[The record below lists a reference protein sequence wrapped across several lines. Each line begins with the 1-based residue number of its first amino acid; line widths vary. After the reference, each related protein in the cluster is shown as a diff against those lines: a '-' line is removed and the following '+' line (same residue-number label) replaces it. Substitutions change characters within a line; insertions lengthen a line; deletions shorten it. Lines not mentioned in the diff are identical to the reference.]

1 MKTEIRIADQGVS
14 QEIRAFLLTIPETPL
29 RSTTPPR
36 LHTVSTKDTRMPEV
50 CLEPPHMETIDAKA
64 HSKRATVDDQIVL
77 ERQSLLRGYQRF
89 IDRSETLRSQGQA
102 GESVVGQEVQYLLVN
117 EVAGHIGTMIEEARS
132 PRKSGRKAS
141 WFALVHDLDV
151 HALAVETLSVGWSV
165 ASGAANLQ
173 GCLVSLG
180 SAAEVQAEMR
190 TLMDH
195 LGEEKARKAVQAV
208 VRTKPQ
214 LSARKKA
221 LHYKAA
227 KVGHTAWTTEQ
238 RVQVG
243 GMLWNAL
250 CLTGLFEAW
259 TLGADATT
267 KFVGLTPRGEQLALE
282 LTHSFAWSRPILV
295 PTLVPPKPW
304 SSLDRGAYYTRDLQR
319 RVTLVR
325 TRSKRHREAVKAAV
339 RSGQMR
345 AIQRVVD
352 AIGAT
357 AFALRPEA
365 VDLVRWAWS
374 KGLQLKKIP
383 TRTKVPVPLLP
394 WDLEYMCVR
403 QKGKLLARHYKAV
416 RYNRGVVSN
425 AAAMRRD
432 LETAEW
438 LSGLPEFYL
447 PHSLDF
453 RGRVYPI
460 PSYNHQR
467 SDYVKGTFRFARG
480 QRLGAEGL
488 YWLKVHVANTG
499 DFDKVSKRS
508 FDDRVFWVHDNLD
521 LVRRVAADPKT
532 HLEWTKADKPFSFF
546 HACLELNE
554 ALSLENPEDYVS
566 HIPVD
571 LDGSNSGVQHYAA
584 ALRADEGEHVN
595 LVPLSKPA
603 DLYGVVAE
611 RVRAY
616 AETVAAPEADLE
628 VYRTLLVS
636 LEAAK
641 DRKDAAGIHAALVAL
656 EPMIARLWLDF
667 GLTRSVVKR
676 PTMTRGYGS
685 ETFGFR
691 NQVIEDL
698 MEPLDVEVMTG
709 QRAEHPFGADTGRQA
724 ASWLAKRIWQTLGE
738 VLKKTSEGMAYLQE
752 VARILASEGHGVSWT
767 TKLGFPVV
775 QRYEEPELKSVDLWL
790 YDRTAEIP
798 EVRDAEVTTRS
809 VLRRYQVRVQTGS
822 TGVLV
827 KHRQANAIA
836 PNLIHSQDAT
846 HLLASVR
853 RAYRYGIRDFLLV
866 HDSFGTHAANIGLFG
881 RAIREAFVVLY
892 RRHDPFREFHRSA
905 QAVLEGSGVQ
915 LPEPPTPGSL
925 VLQDVLAAQYA
936 FA

>member
-1 MKTEIRIADQGVS
+1 MPGFSFADQRLNP
-14 QEIRAFLLTIPETPL
+14 ENRAFLLTYPETSL
-29 RSTTPPR
+29 RPTTTSKV
-36 LHTVSTKDTRMPEV
+36 LMVSTKDTRMPEV

-64 HSKRATVDDQIVL
+64 HSKRATVDDQIAL
-77 ERQSLLRGYQRF
+77 ERQSLLQGYQRF
-89 IDRSETLRSQGQA
+89 IDRCEALKSQGNA
-102 GESVVGQEVQYLLVN
+102 GETVVGQEVQYLLVT
-117 EVAGHIGTMIEEARS
+117 EVSGHIETMINEARS
-132 PRKSGRKAS
+132 PKKAGRKAS
-141 WFALVHDLDV
+141 WLALVQDLDV
-151 HALAVETLSVGWSV
+151 SALAAEALSIGWSM
-165 ASGAANLQ
+165 ASGSGSLQ
-173 GCLVSLG
+173 TTLVSLG
-180 SAAEVQAEMR
+180 SSAEIHAEMR
-190 TLMDH
+190 SLMDH
-195 LGEEKARKAVQAV
+195 LGEEKARKAVRAV

-221 LHYKAA
+221 LAYKAA
-227 KVGHTAWTTEQ
+227 KVGHTAWSVEQ
-238 RVQVG
+238 RTHVG

-259 TLGADATT
+259 TLGSDNHM
-267 KFVGLTPRGEQLALE
+267 KYVGLTPRGEQLALE
-282 LTHSFAWSRPILV
+282 LTHSLAWSRPVLL

-304 SSLDRGAYYTRDLQR
+304 TALDRGAYFTRDLQR
-319 RVTLVR
+319 RVAFVR
-325 TRSKRHREAVKAAV
+325 TRSKRHKEAVKAAL

-345 AIQRVVD
+345 GVQKAVD

-374 KGLQLKKIP
+374 KGLQLKKFP
-383 TRTKVPVPLLP
+383 TRTKVAVPALP
-394 WDLEYMCVR
+394 WDLEYLCVR
-403 QKGKLLARHYKAV
+403 QKAKHLARHYKAV
-416 RYNRGVVSN
+416 RYNRGVVTN

-432 LETAEW
+432 LETAQW
-438 LSGLPEFYL
+438 LVGLPEFYL

-480 QRLGAEGL
+480 KRLGAEGL
-488 YWLKVHVANTG
+488 YWLKVHVANCG

-521 LVRRVAADPKT
+521 LVRRVATDPKT
-532 HLEWTKADKPFSFF
+532 HMEWTKADKPFSFF
-546 HACLELNE
+546 HACLELHE

-584 ALRADEGEHVN
+584 ALRADEGAHVN
-595 LVPLSKPA
+595 LVPAKKPA
-603 DLYGVVAE
+603 DLYAVVAD
-611 RVRAY
+611 RVRVY
-616 AETVAAPEADLE
+616 AETVAAPVADME
-628 VYRTLLVS
+628 VYRDLLVT

-641 DRKDAAGIHAALVAL
+641 DRRDAAATQAALAAL
-656 EPMIARLWLDF
+656 EPMIARLWLDY

-685 ETFGFR
+685 ETYGFR
-691 NQVIEDL
+691 SQIIEDL

-709 QRAEHPFGADTGRQA
+709 QRTEHPFGPDTGRQA
-724 ASWLAKRIWQTLGE
+724 ASWLAKRIWDALAE
-738 VLKKTSEGMAYLQE
+738 VLQKTSEGMAYLQE
-752 VARILASEGHGVSWT
+752 VARLLASEGHGASWT

-775 QRYEEPELKSVDLWL
+775 QRYEEPEVKAVDLWL
-790 YDRTAEIP
+790 YDRTAEVP
-798 EVRDAEVTTRS
+798 EIRDAEVTTRS

-853 RAYRYGIRDFLLV
+853 RALRYGIRDFLLV

-892 RRHDPFREFHRSA
+892 RRHDPFREFHKA
-905 QAVLEGSGVQ
+905 AEAVLEGSGVQ

-925 VLQDVLAAQYA
+925 RLQDVLAAQYA